1 MRRNNLFVRLL
12 LIIAV
17 VISLVLSFLIWTNNQ
32 RYERKTDTETT
43 TKREETT
50 SEQGNFEQV
59 YLPTQIINVT
69 KNKQHHLIYDHQ
81 VSLAA
86 ELRDVMKEW
95 HFGLARN
102 SHQNYADLIN
112 SPQTLQL
119 GYHDFISL
127 KLFGKVESQTVLQK
141 ATRDRKFTRI
151 IFSTDAK
158 LKTVY
163 FINDTTKQIWQSKVS
178 NAKSSQIA
186 KLIKAADFST
196 TIRQKYLNGKL
207 RTFYDESVSL
217 TPYSYLINRRNEN
230 TYISALLSDS
240 SNSAVDTRESG
251 GKTIYYGGSYRNRQ
265 LTVDHRRDQ
274 LKFVNNTTTDLPESL
289 KALLEK
295 GFTAINDVDNP
306 LTDVR
311 YFGSDENDHT
321 VSYRSYVEGFPIF
334 QQSDFG
340 AFEVNFNHTGST
352 INFSSRTL
360 QVPVP
365 SKSDEVVLPATLD
378 MINQLINVGYTEKQI
393 KDFAIGYRWV
403 PDTDETDIVD
413 LKPTYYVKINNH
425 WRDYQDWLADKT
437 E

>member
-50 SEQGNFEQV
+50 SEQGNLEQV

-81 VSLAA
+81 VSLTA
-86 ELRDVMKEW
+86 ELRDVMKGW

-127 KLFGKVESQTVLQK
+127 KLFGKVESQSVLQK

-151 IFSTDAK
+151 IFSTDSK
-158 LKTVY
+158 LKAVY
-163 FINDTTKQIWQSKVS
+163 FVNDTTKQIWQSKVS

-196 TIRQKYLNGKL
+196 IIRQKHLNGKL

-274 LKFVNNTTTDLPESL
+274 LKFVDNTTTDLPESL

-295 GFTAINDVDNP
+295 GFTAINDVDNS

-311 YFGSDENDHT
+311 YFGSDETDHT

-340 AFEVNFNHTGST
+340 AFEVNFNDTGST

-365 SKSDEVVLPATLD
+365 SKSDKVVLPATLD

-413 LKPTYYVKINNH
+413 LKPTYYVKINNR

>member
-1 MRRNNLFVRLL
+1 
-12 LIIAV
+12 
-17 VISLVLSFLIWTNNQ
+17 
-32 RYERKTDTETT
+32 
-43 TKREETT
+43 
-50 SEQGNFEQV
+50 
-59 YLPTQIINVT
+59 
-69 KNKQHHLIYDHQ
+69 
-81 VSLAA
+81 
-86 ELRDVMKEW
+86 
-95 HFGLARN
+95 
-102 SHQNYADLIN
+102 
-112 SPQTLQL
+112 
-119 GYHDFISL
+119 
-127 KLFGKVESQTVLQK
+127 LQK
-141 ATRDRKFTRI
+141 TTRDREFTRI

-196 TIRQKYLNGKL
+196 TIRQKHLNGKL

-274 LKFVNNTTTDLPESL
+274 LKFVDNTTTDLPESL

-311 YFGSDENDHT
+311 YFGSDETDHT

-340 AFEVNFNHTGST
+340 AFEVNFNDTGST

-365 SKSDEVVLPATLD
+365 SKSDKVVLPATLD

-413 LKPTYYVKINNH
+413 LKPTYYVKINNR

>member
-127 KLFGKVESQTVLQK
+127 KLFGKVESQSVLQK

-151 IFSTDAK
+151 IFSMDSK

-196 TIRQKYLNGKL
+196 TIRQKHLNGKL

-274 LKFVNNTTTDLPESL
+274 LKFVDNTTTDLPESL

-311 YFGSDENDHT
+311 YFGSDETDHT

-340 AFEVNFNHTGST
+340 AFEVNFNDTGST

-365 SKSDEVVLPATLD
+365 SKSDKVVLPATLD

-413 LKPTYYVKINNH
+413 LKPTYYVKINNR